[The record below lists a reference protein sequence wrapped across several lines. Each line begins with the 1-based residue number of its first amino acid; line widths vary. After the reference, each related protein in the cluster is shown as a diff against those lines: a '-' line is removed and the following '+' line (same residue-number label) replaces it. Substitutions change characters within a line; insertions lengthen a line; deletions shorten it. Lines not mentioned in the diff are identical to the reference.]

1 MSKKKNVSQ
10 AELRKL
16 MSGKLTKKPT
26 KRAPAKVTTT
36 EDLIALKKIKL
47 LQEGKL
53 NTAKKQAPS
62 SSLINKINHNAD
74 KVLSLSSCRNS
85 EFKTVFIFSKIS
97 LVIHYYFT

>member
-10 AELRKL
+10 ADLRKL

-26 KRAPAKVTTT
+26 KRPNVSKTATT

-53 NTAKKQAPS
+53 GSKNAKKAENT
-62 SSLINKINHNAD
+62 SLINKINHNAD
-74 KVLSLSSCRNS
+74 KVGT
-85 EFKTVFIFSKIS
+85 EFSKNR
-97 LVIHYYFT
+97 